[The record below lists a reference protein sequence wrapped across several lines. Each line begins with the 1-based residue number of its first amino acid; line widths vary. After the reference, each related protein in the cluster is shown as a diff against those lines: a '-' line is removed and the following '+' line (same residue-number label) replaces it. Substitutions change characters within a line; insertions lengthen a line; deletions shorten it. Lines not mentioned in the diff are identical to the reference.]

1 MAPASAFLLVQL
13 QTLCSRWVAART
25 PRQRAS
31 SVAPLTMQACAC
43 QADEM
48 AANGEGI
55 EDGTLETLYERL
67 DDLDASTVRPRG
79 LHACM
84 ARGDAFSLFI

>member
-1 MAPASAFLLVQL
+1 
-13 QTLCSRWVAART
+13 
-25 PRQRAS
+25 
-31 SVAPLTMQACAC
+31 
-43 QADEM
+43 M

>member
-1 MAPASAFLLVQL
+1 
-13 QTLCSRWVAART
+13 
-25 PRQRAS
+25 
-31 SVAPLTMQACAC
+31 MQACAC